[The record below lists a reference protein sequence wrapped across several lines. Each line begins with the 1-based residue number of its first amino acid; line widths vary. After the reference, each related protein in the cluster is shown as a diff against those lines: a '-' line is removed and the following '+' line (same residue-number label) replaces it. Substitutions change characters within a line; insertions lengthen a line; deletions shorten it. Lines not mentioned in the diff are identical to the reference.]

1 MNILLFSISFHPQQH
16 VTLYQAKQRF
26 MKNQLLL
33 IVFVLVAVVG
43 KAQDTSGLYPINNTE
58 LYLEIMGEGEPILI
72 VHGGPGLNHEYLLP
86 HLAPLA
92 KKHKLIF
99 YDQRSCGKSQLN
111 VKANMNFATFAADM
125 EAIRVFFHIDKL
137 NILCHSWGA
146 LPVATFIQNY
156 PDHVKAVAF
165 INPVPFTDEYAMES
179 SRNAASRVSSADS
192 LKRIEIMKSPEFIA
206 GNVKSVSDL
215 MMLSLKQ
222 LLCDTANLTKI
233 DPKLPDNY
241 MVASLSLYGFGREMH
256 DYDFYAQIKDNKTPA
271 LIIRGTCDIS
281 PEIADTKIAG
291 CFTNAKLYVF
301 EKSGHFAFVEENKLF
316 VKRVNKFFK

>member
-1 MNILLFSISFHPQQH
+1 MKKSVFLL
-16 VTLYQAKQRF
+16 
-26 MKNQLLL
+26 
-33 IVFVLVAVVG
+33 VFVFVAAALS
-43 KAQDTSGLYPINNTE
+43 AQDTSGLYPINNTM

-125 EAIRVFFHIDKL
+125 EAIRVFFHIDKI

-156 PDHVKAVAF
+156 PDHVKSVVF
-165 INPVPFTDEYAMES
+165 VNPVPFTDEYAMES
-179 SRNAASRVSSADS
+179 SRNAASRVSTADS
-192 LKRIEIMKSPEFIA
+192 LKRVEIMKSPEFKA
-206 GNVKSVSDL
+206 GDVQKVSDL

-222 LLCDTANLTKI
+222 LLCDTNNISKI
-233 DPKLPDNY
+233 DPKLPENY

-256 DYDFYAQIKDNKTPA
+256 DYDYYAQIQQNTTPV
-271 LIIRGTCDIS
+271 LLIRGACDIS
-281 PEIADTKIAG
+281 PEAADTKIAA
-291 CFTNAKLYVF
+291 CFTNAKLEVF
-301 EKSGHFAFVEENKLF
+301 EHSGHFAFVEENKLF
-316 VKRVNKFFK
+316 VKRVNKFYKRVH